1 MKSLHLPFNW
11 WDKWMFLKKALNF
24 NISLAASPPCRILKV
39 SVTLAWFLMLCWM
52 NAPRSRTGT
61 ACGKLSALWLATG
74 TTSSPRTRKAVSFT
88 HESVLIKMPRSS
100 NYTVHHKML
109 LTKNKD
115 KKMISWYGT
124 LPSIPFQFR
133 VKENSHV
140 KLLPLPTATG
150 FLQLIFPLL
159 LIILLSPSRT
169 SLGAPQHW

>member
-11 WDKWMFLKKALNF
+11 WDKWMFFKKNALNF

-100 NYTVHHKML
+100 NYTVHNKML

-115 KKMISWYGT
+115 EKFYPDMGLC
-124 LPSIPFQFR
+124 LPSPFSLEWKRIAMWNCGLYLQ
-133 VKENSHV
+133 
-140 KLLPLPTATG
+140 PLG
-150 FLQLIFPLL
+150 FCN
-159 LIILLSPSRT
+159 
-169 SLGAPQHW
+169 

>member
-39 SVTLAWFLMLCWM
+39 SVTLAWFRMLCWM

-100 NYTVHHKML
+100 NYTVHNKML

-115 KKMISWYGT
+115 KKICPDMGLC
-124 LPSIPFQFR
+124 LPSPFSLEWKRIATWNCCLYLQ
-133 VKENSHV
+133 
-140 KLLPLPTATG
+140 PLG
-150 FLQLIFPLL
+150 FCN
-159 LIILLSPSRT
+159 
-169 SLGAPQHW
+169 